1 MKKQFAVVTIATI
14 LLSVLTVIPAISQ
27 TEYENVTH
35 YIPEVDTATGICK
48 MLYFSTEEDF
58 VTQGPEPADGNP
70 IISDGDLLGPG
81 CVVFARNK
89 KLLEKFDTEQDLG
102 LDAADVLDVERFLV
116 AFSTSLDDPNG
127 QFTAGDLL
135 VTNGAVI
142 PNMALLAKFDIRRAD
157 LGLDAVHF
165 IGDLDRITK
174 FLDQASEV
182 SQDEWLQ
189 NLPGL
194 LEEYNI
200 DIWFSTEGTAPTP
213 PAPQF
218 LDGDL
223 LSARTGTVVVANLDL
238 LPTSV
243 PAGIPDRGVD
253 FGLDAVITDREGNR
267 EMLYFSTE
275 ILNEGRPSFTDGDV
289 LLFGNGVIC
298 TNYDL
303 VQCFEPKTKELGL
316 DALATTIGGAIPPCA
331 ALIIQV
337 GGMAA
342 GSINSDGLANGLSAT
357 TPPFEAFD
365 SPFGGAVKILG
376 RMPSCEECN
385 KFKMEY
391 GEWPD
396 PTTPPTT
403 FIPMT
408 DDFKEWRCIWPGLWI
423 LTDRVPD
430 SDGWLDIL
438 CDTVMGG
445 LYYPWDTAGKNG
457 KYSIKLTIE
466 DNGGVQHES
475 SPVVVMLDNKRPEAV
490 LNIDAVPECGDIF
503 VGDTVSGK
511 ITATDEHFYSYQ
523 LLYESSLASGN
534 ILPIRKYTGVADHGD
549 TDLSFTWNTTG
560 LPACG
565 YQIRLWVWDRT
576 IVNNH
581 RVWGEPGYGWR
592 NYDYSYFCLETGE

>member
-1 MKKQFAVVTIATI
+1 MKRQFAIVMIATI
-14 LLSVLTVIPAISQ
+14 LLSVLTVIPVMSQ
-27 TEYENVTH
+27 SKDENVTH
-35 YIPEVDTATGICK
+35 FIPEVDKATGICK
-48 MLYFSTEEDF
+48 MLYYSTEEDF
-58 VTQGPEPADGNP
+58 VTQGPEPPDGNP

-89 KLLEKFDTEQDLG
+89 KLLEKFDTERDLG
-102 LDAADVLDVERFLV
+102 LDAADVLDEKRFLV

-142 PNMALLAKFDIRRAD
+142 PNIALLAKCDIQRAD

-165 IGDLDRITK
+165 IGDVDSIIK
-174 FLDQASEV
+174 FLEHASTV
-182 SQDEWLQ
+182 SRDEWLK

-213 PAPQF
+213 EAPQF

-223 LSARTGTVVVANLDL
+223 LSARTGTIVFANRDL
-238 LPTSV
+238 LPSSV

-253 FGLDAVITDREGNR
+253 FGLDAVISDRDGNK
-267 EMLYFSTE
+267 EMVHFSTE
-275 ILNEGRPSFTDGDV
+275 ILNEERPSFTDGDV
-289 LLFGNGVIC
+289 LLFGNGVVC
-298 TNYDL
+298 TNYEL
-303 VQCFEPKTKELGL
+303 IKCFEPKTKELGL
-316 DALATTIGGAIPPCA
+316 DALAITIGGPIPPCA
-331 ALIIQV
+331 AVIIQV

-342 GSINSDGLANGLSAT
+342 GSINSDGLANGSSAT
-357 TPPFEAFD
+357 TPIFEAFD

-376 RMPSCEECN
+376 RMPSCEEC
-385 KFKMEY
+385 KRFKVEY

-396 PTTPPTT
+396 SSTPPTT

-408 DDFKEWRCIWPGLWI
+408 DDFKEWQFIWPSIWI

-438 CDTVMGG
+438 CDTIMGG
-445 LYYPWDTAGKNG
+445 LYYPWDTAGKDG
-457 KYSIKLTIE
+457 KYSLKLTIE
-466 DNGGVQHES
+466 DNGGVQHVS
-475 SPVVVMLDNKRPEAV
+475 SPVVVMVDNTRPKAV
-490 LNIDAVPECGDIF
+490 LSIDAVPECGDIF
-503 VGDTVSGK
+503 VGDTVTGK
-511 ITATDEHFYSYQ
+511 ITGTDEHFYSYQ
-523 LLYESSLASGN
+523 LRYESSLASGN
-534 ILPIRKYTGVADHGD
+534 ILPVRNYTGVADHGD
-549 TDLSFTWNTTG
+549 TALSFTWNTTG

-581 RVWGEPGYGWR
+581 RVWGVPGYGWR
-592 NYDYSYFCLETGE
+592 WYDYSYFCLETGE